1 MQTVKCVFWI
11 TDAREIA
18 DILQAHEVKLVPGT
32 SLYAPADQAGK
43 RETPEEAV
51 NTQSSI

>member
-1 MQTVKCVFWI
+1 MQTVKCVFRI

-18 DILQAHEVKLVPGT
+18 DILQDHGVKLFPGT

-43 RETPEEAV
+43 RETPAESV
-51 NTQSSI
+51 NTQSAI